1 MATILTMLM
10 RRVARRAACTLL
22 AAVLAGTAAMSA
34 ASAEEAS
41 SANVQFQ
48 ETVNLGIALPTFTFR
63 GASLSS
69 GGTGMAARP
78 QSAIQIDN
86 MTGRV
91 RSSYIYWSY
100 IAHGSPDTTETSS
113 ISIQRSHPDRAAQP
127 VEMQGEL
134 IGNWPVCGVVGQHA
148 RAFRAKVPGGVVT
161 GNGLYLIAPVSPRP
175 SASDGNASVPGKKW
189 FPIWYG
195 ATLFVI
201 GTGSDVVALYDGITH
216 DVNWSRLITT
226 LRLPTLPGAY
236 QTVLLHQFGH
246 GGGKS
251 DQTGRHYN
259 MSKEITTVNGFA
271 IAGPGSPA
279 HDSDWNGNLYGWNLS
294 KHDVVRATV
303 GSEYN
308 RTRLR
313 ILLDRNG
320 VGCPRPIG
328 AAVQITPLRP

>member
-1 MATILTMLM
+1 MSTVSNIFM
-10 RRVARRAACTLL
+10 RHRIVRCAISVLVAAM
-22 AAVLAGTAAMSA
+22 LAGAAATPA
-34 ASAEEAS
+34 ASAEEVS
-41 SANVQFQ
+41 PGYTFQ
-48 ETVNLGIALPTFTFR
+48 DTVNHGIAFPTFTFR

-91 RSSYIYWSY
+91 RASYIYWSY
-100 IAHGSPDTTETSS
+100 LAHGSPSAMESS
-113 ISIQRSHPDRAAQP
+113 RISMQRSHPNPAAQP

-148 RAFRAKVPGGVVT
+148 RVFRAQVPGSVVT
-161 GNGLYLIAPVSPRP
+161 GNGLYLISPVSPRP

-189 FPIWYG
+189 LPIWYG

-216 DVNWSRLITT
+216 DANWNRLITT
-226 LRLPTLPGAY
+226 LRLPALPGTY

-246 GGGKS
+246 GGGRS
-251 DQTGRHYN
+251 DRTGRDYN
-259 MSKEITTVNGFA
+259 MSKEITSVNGFA

-328 AAVQITPLRP
+328 AAVAITPLRP